1 MHLSVKGSTFNVN
14 SEPYLSERSELRV
27 TGKLVTLF
35 LHWETS
41 LSVLV
46 SVRVWYENPQDS
58 DTNHLVVTQLIGA
71 SNRLES
77 AFFFLKSEFISHG
90 AYNGVQRRSRT
101 NYYYLL
107 RILLRH
113 VRSKERAACAG
124 PMWQKG
130 FVGGWSCCVNKWLR
144 GQFRSRNKG
153 PVHYPGSHSARGLLQ
168 ALVSSRKRSS
178 I

>member
-27 TGKLVTLF
+27 AGKLVTLF

-58 DTNHLVVTQLIGA
+58 DTNHSVVTQLTGA

-77 AFFFLKSEFISHG
+77 ADTTL
-90 AYNGVQRRSRT
+90 T
-101 NYYYLL
+101 NTGPWALAVFAVKPMTRERL
-107 RILLRH
+107 RQSGRPL
-113 VRSKERAACAG
+113 G
-124 PMWQKG
+124 Y
-130 FVGGWSCCVNKWLR
+130 R
-144 GQFRSRNKG
+144 GR
-153 PVHYPGSHSARGLLQ
+153 
-168 ALVSSRKRSS
+168 
-178 I
+178 